1 MKNIIIIN
9 GSPRRKGN
17 SSYLADTLAA
27 NIEGAN
33 IKDVQVHIF
42 SPTTHRFSACK
53 ACENCT
59 SAGECVLNDDIGA
72 LAEALETADALIWI
86 SPLYFGTVTAQL
98 KAIIDRFQ
106 LMWSRNVLEGHKRG
120 IPAER
125 SRLALAL
132 YLSAKDDPFKNQA
145 RKGAALMPLKYASN
159 TAGFTLKAHHA
170 LIGLEGRADLAKDE
184 FAAQLDAAVTFVN
197 TALTK
202 EFR

>member
-1 MKNIIIIN
+1 MKNIVIIN
-9 GSPRRKGN
+9 GSPRSRGN
-17 SSYLADTLAA
+17 SSHLADSLAA
-27 NIEGAN
+27 SIEGIHGIDA
-33 IKDVQVHIF
+33 QVHIF
-42 SPTTHRFSACK
+42 SPATHAISACR
-53 ACENCT
+53 ACESCT

-72 LAEALETADALIWI
+72 LVEALESADALIWI

-106 LMWSRNVLEGHKRG
+106 LMWSRNVLAGHKRG

-132 YLSAKDDPFKNQA
+132 YLSAKDDPFKNQV

-170 LIGLEGRADLAKDE
+170 LIGPKGRGDLAKGE
-184 FAAQLDAAVTFVN
+184 FAAQLDDALTFVKA
-197 TALTK
+197 ALTR